1 MSTPGS
7 TPTSTATYGSN
18 HSSPHTVYT
27 TATTAAAATP
37 LRRSRSRSDL
47 SHRAQTLC
55 MYRSKPCNKPRSVKL
70 DGQLH
75 LLCSYHR
82 KRANLNQQRVH
93 QRRKIRMKQSNSS
106 LTKVES
112 WELLEPCS
120 SPCGDLTAHDL
131 KILEILLFYSNSPSP
146 SRKDSMDSTTSSNTS
161 SIRIAES
168 VDGAQ
173 VNAAQVA
180 RSR

>member
-7 TPTSTATYGSN
+7 TPTSTVTYGSN
-18 HSSPHTVYT
+18 HSSPHTTYT
-27 TATTAAAATP
+27 TATTAAATP
-37 LRRSRSRSDL
+37 PRRSRSDL
-47 SHRAQTLC
+47 SNRDQTLC

-70 DGQLH
+70 DGQPH

-93 QRRKIRMKQSNSS
+93 QRRKIRMKQRNSS
-106 LTKVES
+106 LTEAES
-112 WELLEPCS
+112 WGLLEPCS

-161 SIRIAES
+161 SIRTSES
-168 VDGAQ
+168 VNGVQ
-173 VNAAQVA
+173 VNAA